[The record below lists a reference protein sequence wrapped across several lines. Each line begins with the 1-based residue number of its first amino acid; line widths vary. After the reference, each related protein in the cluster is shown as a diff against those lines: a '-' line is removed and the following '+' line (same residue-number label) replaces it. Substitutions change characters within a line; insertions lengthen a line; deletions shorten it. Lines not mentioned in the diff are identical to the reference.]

1 MTQDLRQTYVEHLL
15 AIDNKDIIDSIY
27 SQSFELLK
35 IELDRHN
42 KIVEKGRNY
51 LSINLILIGIILT
64 SGNLI
69 FSNSSLQDILTNL
82 QIYLI
87 GGLFVFSIIVIT
99 ISLFYNL
106 YISFIHSYLW
116 FNFDDLCSVPDSE
129 ENTEYL
135 YQIGQISG
143 YWDKINGLTDGNEKL
158 VTKLKM
164 SSVLSV
170 ISILMLS
177 ALVLIA
183 LYTKLY
189 GIIS

>member
-69 FSNSSLQDILTNL
+69 FSNTSL
-82 QIYLI
+82 
-87 GGLFVFSIIVIT
+87 
-99 ISLFYNL
+99 
-106 YISFIHSYLW
+106 
-116 FNFDDLCSVPDSE
+116 
-129 ENTEYL
+129 
-135 YQIGQISG
+135 
-143 YWDKINGLTDGNEKL
+143 
-158 VTKLKM
+158 
-164 SSVLSV
+164 
-170 ISILMLS
+170 
-177 ALVLIA
+177 
-183 LYTKLY
+183 
-189 GIIS
+189 